1 MASKDILPVT
11 WRGKQ
16 HLWDPTREMHRLQH
30 QIDQMFEDFFNIS
43 SPSEQF
49 FRESL
54 QKQGFTPFCD
64 TDETDSHYL
73 LSFDLPGVK
82 KNDVKIELTDNQLS
96 IAGERKGESKRKES
110 SERFYGSFYRSFT
123 LPSNVDP
130 DKIEASFE
138 DGVLQISIPKTQ
150 ISPGKQIPIKEGKL
164 LSSKSEKGTL

>member
-16 HLWDPTREMHRLQH
+16 HLWDPNREMHRLQH
-30 QIDQMFEDFFNIS
+30 RIDQMFEDFFNIS
-43 SPSEQF
+43 NPSEQF
-49 FRESL
+49 FRDSL
-54 QKQGFTPFCD
+54 QTQGFTPFCD

-130 DKIEASFE
+130 EKIEASFE

-164 LSSKSEKGTL
+164 LSSKSEKGK